1 MMAANSKGEMFYTD
15 IDGELWQYELKT
27 DPPEAMYW
35 ETYKLKQTDIKII
48 SGANKGDIV
57 SLICDGVS
65 YYVFGLAADKAH
77 ITFS

>member
-35 ETYKLKQTDIKII
+35 ETYKLKRTDVKVITDADAETKKRIQQEI
-48 SGANKGDIV
+48 YKDILNV
-57 SLICDGVS
+57 GS
-65 YYVFGLAADKAH
+65 
-77 ITFS
+77 

>member
-48 SGANKGDIV
+48 SGANKETKKRVRQEIYKDILNV
-57 SLICDGVS
+57 GS
-65 YYVFGLAADKAH
+65 
-77 ITFS
+77 